1 MKSSMMAKISA
12 GFTAA
17 VLAIGM
23 AGCSSSGSGGASKP
37 LTIAVASGPQ
47 INNNNPFV
55 ATSAAVAMGYGN
67 LIYEPLAQTN
77 LARPDKAPVPWLAN
91 SFKWA
96 TDYKSVVIT
105 ARDGVKWSD
114 GQAFSAKDIAYTFGL
129 IKKTPAFNVS
139 GLPLEGIS
147 TSGKTATITFSA
159 SQFVNQLK
167 VLSIFIVPEHI
178 WSKISDPTRNV
189 NAKPVGTGPYQL
201 KTWTQQ
207 AVTMKPNN
215 SYWGGK
221 PPVPVVRYSSYN
233 DNSSV
238 LTGLLNGA
246 VQWTYIF
253 IPNME
258 KTYLSKSPTNN
269 SYMPTGLGID
279 ALWLN
284 TAKTPFD
291 NVALRKAINMVID
304 RKAVH
309 VQGFSGFKGLVDSVT
324 GLPTPAGDAFTAAD
338 YKGKK
343 ATVDVAGAKK
353 VLTDA
358 GYTYKGSAL
367 IDPKGAPVTFSMI
380 DPAGWS
386 DYLQSLQII
395 AANVAKI
402 GITAKIDTATVE
414 AWSSAMHTGNF
425 QATLAWTNTGSTPWE
440 IYSNIMDGQYLK
452 PMGADAQWNFGR
464 FESPEAT
471 KFLHDYANTTSAAER
486 TKALDGLQKIM
497 VEQVPVIPLA
507 SAPQG
512 GEYSTKY
519 WTGFPSEKDP
529 YALAT
534 GGGPSV
540 SQVIMKLR
548 PVK

>member
-1 MKSSMMAKISA
+1 MKRSMVAKIAA

-17 VLAIGM
+17 VFAIGM
-23 AGCSSSGSGGASKP
+23 AGCSSSGSGGASKL

-47 INNNNPFV
+47 IKNNNPFV
-55 ATSAAVAMGYGN
+55 GTSAAVSMGYGS
-67 LIYEPLAQTN
+67 LMYEPLAQTN
-77 LARPDKAPVPWLAN
+77 LTRPDTAPVPWLAS

-114 GQAFSAKDIAYTFGL
+114 GQAFSAKDIAYTFSL

-139 GLPLEGIS
+139 GLPLKGIS
-147 TSGKTATITFSA
+147 TSGKTVTITFSA

-167 VLSIFIVPEHI
+167 VLNTFIVPEHI

-189 NAKPVGTGPYQL
+189 NAQPVGTGPYQL

-207 AVTMKPNN
+207 AVTMTPNN

-238 LTGLLNGA
+238 LAGLLSGA

-253 IPNME
+253 IPNIE
-258 KTYLSKSPTNN
+258 ETYISKSSTNN
-269 SYMPTGLGID
+269 AYLPTGLGID

-284 TAKTPFD
+284 TAKAPFD

-304 RKAVH
+304 RNAVH
-309 VQGFSGFKGLVDSVT
+309 VHGFSGFKGLVDTVT
-324 GLPTPAGDAFTAAD
+324 GLPTPAGDAFTAAN
-338 YKGKK
+338 YNGKK

-358 GYTYKGSAL
+358 GYTYKGSVL
-367 IDPKGAPVTFSMI
+367 IDPKGAPVTFTMI

-395 AANVAKI
+395 ASNVDKI
-402 GITAKIDTATVE
+402 GITAKVDTATVE
-414 AWSSAMHTGNF
+414 AWSSAVHKGQF
-425 QATLAWTNTGSTPWE
+425 QATLSWTNTGSTPWE

-452 PMGADAQWNFGR
+452 PIGADAQWNFGR
-464 FESPEAT
+464 FQSPEAT
-471 KFLHDYANTTSAAER
+471 KFLYDYANTTSAAER

-507 SAPQG
+507 SGPTG

-519 WTGFPSEKDP
+519 WTGFPTEKNP